1 MAEGAYSPVEA
12 RTAPESPE
20 PTTGR
25 RGGFWPPCLAWLL
38 GVPAIVATV
47 GALAWPR

>member
-38 GVPAIVATV
+38 GLLAIVTAV
-47 GALAWPR
+47 GLLIVPR